1 MSALTDRSDRSL
13 RAYPMLTKP
22 PSSQL
27 SEGLSNGCVA
37 VTRWQTAELHRIIPS
52 LVPYHQGKIGHRGS
66 LPPQRMLGD
75 VTGTAK

>member
-22 PSSQL
+22 PSRQR

-37 VTRWQTAELHRIIPS
+37 LNTAIGG
-52 LVPYHQGKIGHRGS
+52 GK
-66 LPPQRMLGD
+66 
-75 VTGTAK
+75 